1 MPGDLRVSLR
11 LTAEDLMSPQ
21 IVEALSKLQIL
32 EQQTARLNGTQAQ
45 AATGA
50 HAHAAAQAEVAEKA
64 GLSARAVEH
73 ATEIGKRFGEEFV
86 AGAAQ
91 IGASLIGFELVVQTI
106 EKVTEAA
113 REAEVANRQL
123 TARFGEGSRE
133 YREFSEQSARGTNFT
148 AIQFERAAAA
158 LQPLTRDY
166 GLNNEELQ
174 ALTRTTADLAAA
186 NGVDLVTAAG
196 MVAATMRGQARA
208 GAELGLN
215 IRANVI
221 AGMNDLSKAEKQAAV
236 EGDNVASAH
245 ARLRVIELESAAAH
259 GQAAEAAGAA
269 GDNFAKL
276 DKATANLYETMA
288 QSSGIGGV
296 IDVFGRAANGASDL
310 IRLVDLLNSKA
321 AQYRFEYPEKSGADF
336 NKALVTGTLNAE
348 LAARAA
354 GGQGGGGF
362 AGPEGFPEP
371 ERWVPAIFEHEKNAV
386 YAATK
391 ADEAAAKANTNLR
404 DLYLDESV
412 RLDNVTAALDH
423 RTAAQEAA
431 TKAGADYRDETNRA
445 IEAERAY
452 GGVLVGTRE
461 QLAGLDADM
470 RGYETHRSQIGGLEK
485 QLIDDR
491 ATRRR
496 LGLPELPGETDAIRQ
511 LYKADYRTRLA
522 EGPTALAEVLSH
534 LKLGDWDP
542 SKVAADHADITVQA
556 ANITVQGGAG
566 GGGQQSSISDG
577 GSAARYAGARS
588 NGPAYQS
595 GLGRFGQ

>member
-32 EQQTARLNGTQAQ
+32 EQQTARINGQQAQ
-45 AATGA
+45 AAQGS
-50 HAHAAAQAEVAEKA
+50 HAAAAAHAEAAEKA
-64 GLSARAVEH
+64 GLLGGALEH
-73 ATEIGKRFGEEFV
+73 ASEVGKRFGEEFV
-86 AGAAQ
+86 SSAAQ
-91 IGASLIGFELVVQTI
+91 IGASLIGFELVVQTFDKI
-106 EKVTEAA
+106 TEAA
-113 REAEVANRQL
+113 REAEVAERQL
-123 TARFGEGSRE
+123 TARFGASAGE
-133 YREFSEQSARGTNFT
+133 YREFSEQAARGTNFT
-148 AIQFERAAAA
+148 AIQFERAAAT

-166 GLNNEELQ
+166 RLTNEELQ
-174 ALTRTTADLAAA
+174 DLIRNTADLAAA
-186 NGVDLVTAAG
+186 NGIGLVQAASDVDG
-196 MVAATMRGQARA
+196 SMRGMTRS
-208 GAELGLN
+208 GRELGLN
-215 IRANVI
+215 LKADVI
-221 AGMNDLSKAEKQAAV
+221 ANMDGLSAAEKRAAA

-245 ARLRVIELESAAAH
+245 ARLKVITLDSAAAH
-259 GQAAEAAGAA
+259 GQAAEAAGEA

-276 DKATANLYETMA
+276 DKATASLYETMA
-288 QSSGIGGV
+288 QSSGIGGL
-296 IDVFGRAANGASDL
+296 IDVFGRAANSAGDL
-310 IRLVDLLNSKA
+310 VRITDLLNSKA

-336 NKALVTGTLNAE
+336 NKALVTGTLDAE

-362 AGPEGFPEP
+362 AGPGEGFTPIEAQ
-371 ERWVPAIFEHEKNAV
+371 VPNYVQEL
-386 YAATK
+386 ATK
-391 ADEAAAKANTNLR
+391 ADDAAAKANTTLQEAYR
-404 DLYLDESV
+404 DEGV

-542 SKVAADHADITVQA
+542 SKVAAEHADVTIANATVV
-556 ANITVQGGAG
+556 VQGGAG
-566 GGGQQSSISDG
+566 GGGQQSAISGG